1 MGGIKS
7 YTDLEIYKEGY
18 KITLDLYKI
27 TRKYPEEER
36 YEMVSQIRRAAYSI
50 PLNIAEGWGR
60 KSKLEFKRFLKM
72 SLGSNNEL
80 QVLIEMSKDLGYI
93 EEKEY
98 RDIKERIEILGK
110 KIYTLE
116 EKWE

>member
-1 MGGIKS
+1 MIKS
-7 YTDLEIYKEGY
+7 FKELEIYRRSKEMVKEVY
-18 KITLDLYKI
+18 RITE
-27 TRKYPEEER
+27 KYPEKEK
-36 YEMVSQIRRAAYSI
+36 YNVISQLRRSILSI

-98 RDIKERIEILGK
+98 RDIKERIERLGK

>member
-7 YTDLEIYKEGY
+7 YTDLEI
-18 KITLDLYKI
+18 
-27 TRKYPEEER
+27 
-36 YEMVSQIRRAAYSI
+36 
-50 PLNIAEGWGR
+50 
-60 KSKLEFKRFLKM
+60 
-72 SLGSNNEL
+72 
-80 QVLIEMSKDLGYI
+80 YI

-98 RDIKERIEILGK
+98 RDIKERIERLGK